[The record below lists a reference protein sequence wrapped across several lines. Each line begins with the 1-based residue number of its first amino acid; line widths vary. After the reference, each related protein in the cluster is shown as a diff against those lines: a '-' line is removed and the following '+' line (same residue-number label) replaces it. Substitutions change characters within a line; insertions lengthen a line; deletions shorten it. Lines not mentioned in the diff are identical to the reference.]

1 MLFFFSIFVSDGK
14 VHLLILEHDILVIG
28 AVHLTIAITIFF
40 LVDEA
45 RSGYAERIVAKYLVF
60 DLFGLESE
68 HSLKE
73 QHWVVSLKLDKFA
86 DDHSHNLL

>member
-1 MLFFFSIFVSDGK
+1 MLFFISIFVSNGK
-14 VHLLILEHDILVIG
+14 VDLLILEHDILVIC
-28 AVHLTIAITIFF
+28 AIHLTIAITIFF
-40 LVDEA
+40 LVDET

-73 QHWVVSLKLDKFA
+73 HHWIVSLKLDKFA